1 MGWVNSKKS
10 KVKPGESEKYHFI
23 FIFTLALIIFKISIF
38 SYLLK
43 QSAYFI
49 RNGEPKKA
57 EEKGIDQ
64 EWLENKKK
72 KEQEAFSAKAK
83 HNKFSLV
90 EIVIACQN
98 LPSQDTFSA
107 ADPLIAYYT
116 EEGYMSGKWILK
128 GMTEALRDTP
138 NPIFQKSINMAY
150 YYDTDERIKIELYDV
165 DNFKEG
171 VPLEEHTY
179 LAE

>member
-1 MGWVNSKKS
+1 
-10 KVKPGESEKYHFI
+10 
-23 FIFTLALIIFKISIF
+23 
-38 SYLLK
+38 
-43 QSAYFI
+43 
-49 RNGEPKKA
+49 
-57 EEKGIDQ
+57 
-64 EWLENKKK
+64 
-72 KEQEAFSAKAK
+72 
-83 HNKFSLV
+83 
-90 EIVIACQN
+90 
-98 LPSQDTFSA
+98 
-107 ADPLIAYYT
+107 
-116 EEGYMSGKWILK
+116 MSGKWILK